1 MIIKLLVMIY
11 TIYARL
17 ELCDI
22 KEIEENTFA
31 EIPGSLLINPDGPLN
46 PLRGYIFHKNRLLYN
61 KRLLSSGIE
70 TDYNIKSNGA
80 LTERTRWYNFVFGRN

>member
-1 MIIKLLVMIY
+1 MIY

-31 EIPGSLLINPDGPLN
+31 EIPGGLLINPDGPLN
-46 PLRGYIFHKNRLLYN
+46 PLRGYIFHKNGLIHN

-70 TDYNIKSNGA
+70 TDYNVKIHGA
-80 LTERTRWYNFVFGRN
+80 LTERTRWYNFVFKRNS